1 LYPKILEKE
10 LSTLSMHQEHH
21 HPAGRPQTAGDTAIE
36 RAARIFRAVGDIE
49 RLRLLALLTQGEACV
64 TELAASMQAELPTIS
79 QRLRV
84 LRNEGLIV
92 RRREGKH
99 IYYALTDEHIVALI
113 LNALGHANEVEEPRN
128 HVPAAGTGLEP
139 REWP

>member
-1 LYPKILEKE
+1 V
-10 LSTLSMHQEHH
+10 SRHQEHH
-21 HPAGRPQTAGDTAIE
+21 HSDSRPQTVGDLAIE

-49 RLRLLALLTQGEACV
+49 RLRLLTFLTQGEACV
-64 TELAASMQAELPTIS
+64 TELAVAMEAELPTIS

-113 LNALGHANEVEEPRN
+113 LNALGHASEAETPPQY
-128 HVPAAGTGLEP
+128 VPTAGTVLQP
-139 REWP
+139 RGQQ

>member
-1 LYPKILEKE
+1 M
-10 LSTLSMHQEHH
+10 SMHQEQH
-21 HPAGRPQTAGDTAIE
+21 HPAGRPQTVGEMAIE
-36 RAARIFRAVGDIE
+36 RAARIFRAVGDLE

-64 TELAASMQAELPTIS
+64 TELAAAIHAELPTIS

-84 LRNEGLIV
+84 LRSEGLIV

-113 LNALGHANEVEEPRN
+113 LNALGHASEVEGAR
-128 HVPAAGTGLEP
+128 HHTPAAGAGLNP
-139 REWP
+139 RAPA

>member
-1 LYPKILEKE
+1 
-10 LSTLSMHQEHH
+10 LSRHREHH
-21 HPAGRPQTAGDTAIE
+21 HEHGDSRPQTVADLAIE

-49 RLRLLALLTQGEACV
+49 RLRLLTFLTHGEACV
-64 TELAASMQAELPTIS
+64 TELAVAMDAELPTIS

-84 LRNEGLIV
+84 LRIEGLIV

-113 LNALGHANEVEEPRN
+113 LNALGHASEAETPPQDVRT
-128 HVPAAGTGLEP
+128 AGTVVQP
-139 REWP
+139 RGQR